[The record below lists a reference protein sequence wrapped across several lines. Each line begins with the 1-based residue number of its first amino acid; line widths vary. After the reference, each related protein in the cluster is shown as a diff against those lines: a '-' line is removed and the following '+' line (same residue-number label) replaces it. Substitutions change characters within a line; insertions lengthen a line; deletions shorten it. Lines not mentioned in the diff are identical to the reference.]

1 MTNRIVPKF
10 PMVEKIGKAPLRG
23 VIIMAIYNALFSLLA
38 NRNRILLMI
47 KMIIRNILVN
57 IDLDA
62 ASI

>member
-1 MTNRIVPKF
+1 
-10 PMVEKIGKAPLRG
+10 MVEKIGKAPLRG